1 MENWNKYQ
9 RYIFTGVMVSVS
21 ALLQACTMKI
31 FLTPINLLPGGF
43 TGIASLLERATGLM
57 GIEVSTS
64 AWLLLLN
71 GPIALICYHEVG
83 KKFVIFSMIQVAL
96 TSLCLKL
103 VPVVPLF
110 NDVLLNICF
119 GGFLYG
125 LSLVI
130 ALRGNAS
137 TGGMDFI
144 ALYVSN
150 KVGKSIWQ
158 YVFGFNALMLCI
170 FGVLSEWKYVGYS
183 ILLQFIS
190 TKTIDSFYHRFK
202 RVTLQITTEKG
213 NEVVGAYVAKYRHG
227 ISVMEGHGGYSGR
240 KMSLLHTVV
249 SSYEV
254 HDIVRLLKQVDG
266 RIIVNVI
273 PTEDFVGGFYRKP
286 LEQSVEILA

>member
-43 TGIASLLERATGLM
+43 TGIASLLERATSLM

-213 NEVVGAYVAKYRHG
+213 NEVVGVYVAKYRHG

-266 RIIVNVI
+266 RVIVNVI

-286 LEQSVEILA
+286 LE

>member
-43 TGIASLLERATGLM
+43 TGIASLLERATSLM

-170 FGVLSEWKYVGYS
+170 FGILSEWKYVGYS

-286 LEQSVEILA
+286 LE

>member
-31 FLTPINLLPGGF
+31 FLTPINLLTGGF

-286 LEQSVEILA
+286 LE

>member
-190 TKTIDSFYHRFK
+190 TKTIDRFYHRFK

-286 LEQSVEILA
+286 LE

>member
-57 GIEVSTS
+57 WIEVSTS

-254 HDIVRLLKQVDG
+254 HDIVRLLKHVDG

-286 LEQSVEILA
+286 LE

>member
-170 FGVLSEWKYVGYS
+170 FGVLSEWKDVGYS

-286 LEQSVEILA
+286 LE

>member
-286 LEQSVEILA
+286 LE

>member
-83 KKFVIFSMIQVAL
+83 KKFVIQVAL

-286 LEQSVEILA
+286 LE

>member
-202 RVTLQITTEKG
+202 RVTSQITTEKG

-286 LEQSVEILA
+286 LE

>member
-266 RIIVNVI
+266 RIIVNVS

-286 LEQSVEILA
+286 LE

>member
-213 NEVVGAYVAKYRHG
+213 DEVVGAYVAKYRHG

-286 LEQSVEILA
+286 LE

>member
-227 ISVMEGHGGYSGR
+227 ISVMEGHGRYSGR

-286 LEQSVEILA
+286 LE

>member
-21 ALLQACTMKI
+21 ALLHACTMKI

-286 LEQSVEILA
+286 LE

>member
-1 MENWNKYQ
+1 
-9 RYIFTGVMVSVS
+9 
-21 ALLQACTMKI
+21 
-31 FLTPINLLPGGF
+31 
-43 TGIASLLERATGLM
+43 M

-286 LEQSVEILA
+286 LE

>member
-170 FGVLSEWKYVGYS
+170 FVVLSEWKYVGYS

-286 LEQSVEILA
+286 LE

>member
-254 HDIVRLLKQVDG
+254 HGIVRLLKQVDG

-286 LEQSVEILA
+286 LE

>member
-249 SSYEV
+249 SSYEA

-286 LEQSVEILA
+286 LE

>member
-9 RYIFTGVMVSVS
+9 WYIFTGVLVSVS

-286 LEQSVEILA
+286 LE

>member
-227 ISVMEGHGGYSGR
+227 ISVMERHGGYSGR

-286 LEQSVEILA
+286 LE

>member
-158 YVFGFNALMLCI
+158 YVFGFNGIDALHLWGFIRMEICRI
-170 FGVLSEWKYVGYS
+170 FYS
-183 ILLQFIS
+183 
-190 TKTIDSFYHRFK
+190 
-202 RVTLQITTEKG
+202 
-213 NEVVGAYVAKYRHG
+213 VAVYFDK
-227 ISVMEGHGGYSGR
+227 
-240 KMSLLHTVV
+240 
-249 SSYEV
+249 
-254 HDIVRLLKQVDG
+254 DD
-266 RIIVNVI
+266 
-273 PTEDFVGGFYRKP
+273 
-286 LEQSVEILA
+286 

>member
-119 GGFLYG
+119 GGFLSVSYTH
-125 LSLVI
+125 LYSL
-130 ALRGNAS
+130 
-137 TGGMDFI
+137 
-144 ALYVSN
+144 
-150 KVGKSIWQ
+150 
-158 YVFGFNALMLCI
+158 
-170 FGVLSEWKYVGYS
+170 
-183 ILLQFIS
+183 
-190 TKTIDSFYHRFK
+190 H
-202 RVTLQITTEKG
+202 
-213 NEVVGAYVAKYRHG
+213 
-227 ISVMEGHGGYSGR
+227 
-240 KMSLLHTVV
+240 LHP
-249 SSYEV
+249 S
-254 HDIVRLLKQVDG
+254 
-266 RIIVNVI
+266 
-273 PTEDFVGGFYRKP
+273 
-286 LEQSVEILA
+286 